1 MWNFIHSY
9 NRVGYKVN
17 IVKQEP
23 NISRQFERDI
33 YNTII
38 RDYSMLHNNMEF
50 ANNIDVER
58 PRKEREMDVKQ
69 IRQMLEEMMLKTSLS
84 DAALRKLIVKELSDL
99 QMKRKAQLAEMER
112 IRRQKMKEIR
122 KNQVRQ
128 GEKEL
133 TLEDVDNEKDFCDA
147 WRSGK
152 GRRGKQRG
160 KNKREKTIVASKASG
175 KGSQT

>member
-1 MWNFIHSY
+1 
-9 NRVGYKVN
+9 
-17 IVKQEP
+17 
-23 NISRQFERDI
+23 
-33 YNTII
+33 
-38 RDYSMLHNNMEF
+38 MEF

-133 TLEDVDNEKDFCDA
+133 TLEDVDNEKVFA
-147 WRSGK
+147 MLGEVEKAGEENRE
-152 GRRGKQRG
+152 
-160 KNKREKTIVASKASG
+160 EKTKG
-175 KGSQT
+175 KKQSLRQKRQERAARRKTNKK